1 MVSCSSVIGSLRSFC
16 EIAAGRGVGGSSRNG
31 VRGLFAEAAF
41 VRVYCGNPP
50 PATVR
55 NSEAPAAL
63 IRGGGA
69 AAITMGVV
77 LNDGKIE
84 KAGRTLGVVGAPSV
98 GGP

>member
-1 MVSCSSVIGSLRSFC
+1 MVSCRSVIGSLRSFC
-16 EIAAGRGVGGSSRNG
+16 VMAAGRTAGGGGSLRNG
-31 VRGLFAEAAF
+31 VRGLPALAAF

-63 IRGGGA
+63 IKGGGA
-69 AAITMGVV
+69 AATTIGVV

-98 GGP
+98 G